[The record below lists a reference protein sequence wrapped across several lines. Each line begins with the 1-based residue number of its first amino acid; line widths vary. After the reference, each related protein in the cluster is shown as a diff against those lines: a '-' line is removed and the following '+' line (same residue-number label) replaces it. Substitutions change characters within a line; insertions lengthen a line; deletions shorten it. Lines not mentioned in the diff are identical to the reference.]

1 MTPSGAAD
9 VTVVVPVWDAYVVDY
24 LAETLDSL
32 LTQAPRPRV
41 LIVDN
46 ASQVPVPTSPDAE
59 MIQTPCRL
67 SAGGARNFGLARVTT
82 PFTVFWDAD
91 DIMPTGTLAAL
102 HGTIAS
108 APDVSLVAGWIL
120 DGSSGRRHHW
130 PRALSVGLA
139 SRRTAFAVLQC
150 VHSQIPSIGAMMRT
164 DVAREAG
171 GFGDLQSGED
181 WVLGAALAFRGRV
194 EVIDRVGR
202 IYRRHGDSILNVHQ
216 TPRTLLASARTV
228 RMRMSGDPAV
238 PGWTKSIMPLIAAA
252 QWSVIRILRP
262 LARRLRRH

>member
-1 MTPSGAAD
+1 VAPAGQGD

-24 LAETLDSL
+24 LTETVDSL
-32 LTQAPRPRV
+32 REQTPPPRV

-46 ASQVPVPTSPDAE
+46 ASRVPVPRLPATE
-59 MIQTPCRL
+59 VIETPTRL
-67 SAGGARNFGLARVTT
+67 SAGGARNFGLAHVTT

-91 DIMPTGTLAAL
+91 DIMPPGTLDAL
-102 HGTIAS
+102 HDRISRGS
-108 APDVSLVAGWIL
+108 DVSLVTTWIL

-139 SRRTAFAVLQC
+139 ARRTAFAVLQC

-238 PGWTKSIMPLIAAA
+238 PRWTKSIMPVIAAA